1 MSAPRIPET
10 SGSSRTARAA
20 DADHNEGSSIPAG
33 GPAPTGRAAA
43 DWRPRTVSDIMRRE
57 LVSILPDAT
66 VRDLIRSLRDH
77 GIGGMPVIDESG
89 NVLGTVSST
98 DLLWLATTE
107 LPDAPGFLAVDTLF
121 GRTVREIMTPDVFG
135 VSPDASLQELRSFFA
150 RTGVHRALVLDDGA
164 PVGIVVLSDVLD
176 TLLDAAPGEEDSC

>member
-1 MSAPRIPET
+1 MSAPRIPATPEP
-10 SGSSRTARAA
+10 SRSARAA
-20 DADHNEGSSIPAG
+20 DGDRHEGRAVPAG
-33 GPAPTGRAAA
+33 SPAPTGRVAANG
-43 DWRPRTVSDIMRRE
+43 WPRKVSDIMRRE
-57 LVSILPDAT
+57 LVSILPDAS

-77 GIGGMPVIDESG
+77 GIGGMPVVDESG

-135 VSPDASLQELRSFFA
+135 VPPDASLPELRRFFA

-164 PVGIVVLSDVLD
+164 IVGIVALSDVLD
-176 TLLDAAPGEEDSC
+176 TLLDAAPAEEDSC

>member
-1 MSAPRIPET
+1 MSAPRIHVTAEP
-10 SGSSRTARAA
+10 SRSARAA
-20 DADHNEGSSIPAG
+20 VAGRQEGRTVPVGS
-33 GPAPTGRAAA
+33 PAPTRRVTAHR
-43 DWRPRTVSDIMRRE
+43 RPRTVSDIMHRE
-57 LVSILPDAT
+57 VVSILPDAR

-77 GIGGMPVIDESG
+77 GIGGMPVVDESG

-135 VSPDASLQELRSFFA
+135 VPPGASLLDLRRFFA
-150 RTGVHRALVLDDGA
+150 RTGVHRALVLDNGSI
-164 PVGIVVLSDVLD
+164 VGIVALSDVLD
-176 TLLDAAPGEEDSC
+176 TLLDAAPAEEGSC